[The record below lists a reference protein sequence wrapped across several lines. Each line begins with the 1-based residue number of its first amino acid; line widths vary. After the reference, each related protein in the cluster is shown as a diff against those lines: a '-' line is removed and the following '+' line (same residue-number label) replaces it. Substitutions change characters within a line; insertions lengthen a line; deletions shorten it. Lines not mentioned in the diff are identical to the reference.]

1 MEEPK
6 VTVTEVKDGKDIP
19 EVRTYRLEFVGAVL
33 DGEEA
38 KAIRK
43 VVNTPPIAI
52 DRTLIVEVDAE
63 FTSMSKEDQAAK
75 AKEITEAICKPGG
88 QYQNV
93 LILPKGYQFMR
104 AVEI

>member
-33 DGEEA
+33 DGEEV
-38 KAIRK
+38 KQVRK
-43 VVNTPPIAI
+43 IVNTPPIAI
-52 DRTLIVEVDAE
+52 DKTLIVCMDNSF
-63 FTSMSKEDQAAK
+63 FTADKEEKHAQAAD
-75 AKEITEAICKPGG
+75 ITKGLLRPGG
-88 QYQNV
+88 MYENV
-93 LILPKGYQFMR
+93 LFVPKGCQFMR